1 MSSYNQRQPA
11 LRRLNSFE
19 LREASMWV
27 AAKWFEQFVC
37 SDDRAGG
44 SAKLAEFGAFEPNLA
59 EAIVLDHGFDFVFP
73 KWGAALNTLCGGDH
87 RGHRLSVLPQ
97 PSRGQ
102 LRRICVQATAAQA
115 PVADKAIWVVD
126 GQIWQCGMLAMPTAG
141 DEFSATRLLVALLFA
156 PHPIFAASFVPSGAG
171 HEAPLG
177 PPLQRRETLAEHA
190 GRQPHFP
197 FLLRRADSD
206 NADSNVVQHAR
217 SRTFRLMDCISNL
230 RSKIFQIG
238 EGLVAESRK
247 ERTETHVT

>member
-1 MSSYNQRQPA
+1 MNSYDQREAA
-11 LRRLNSFE
+11 LRRPDGSE

-37 SDDRAGG
+37 GDDRAGG

-59 EAIVLDHGFDFVFP
+59 EAILLDHGFDFVFP

-102 LRRICVQATAAQA
+102 LRRICVRATTTYA
-115 PVADKAIWVVD
+115 PVADQAIWVVD
-126 GQIWQCGMLAMPTAG
+126 GQIWQCATLAMPIAG
-141 DEFSATRLLVALLFA
+141 DEFSVTRLLLALLFA
-156 PHPIFAASFVPSGAG
+156 PHPIFAASFVPCGAG

-177 PPLQRRETLAEHA
+177 PPLQRRETLADHA
-190 GRQPHFP
+190 ERKPHFP

-217 SRTFRLMDCISNL
+217 SRTFRLMEGISNL
-230 RSKIFQIG
+230 RRKIFQIENG
-238 EGLVAESRK
+238 
-247 ERTETHVT
+247 